1 MESLREVLKHPA
13 ELYYLVKLKMALR
26 GAEKHIPPEPH
37 WAFCYTMVYK
47 FLRNALIFQQF
58 ETKIRDTIATTDD
71 YDEYCHYSAE
81 LVEIGLFKLFNSS
94 RKQDPIMEKLCG
106 STFIFYQ
113 KRDMIEDYLEDI
125 NEIPKPRIFWPREIY
140 SKYVD
145 KVEDLKCE
153 ENSVKAVQCLNE
165 MVTNALKHA
174 GDCLN
179 HLSTLNDDAAL
190 QFFGALAV
198 KGMGTLVLCYNNI
211 QVFKDKVRLRR
222 GLAARLYEQTKTM
235 SDIYNVFFEFAYVM
249 KSKVE
254 MHDPNA
260 MKTLSELNKIQ
271 EICRKSGLLNTSWIN
286 PASAS
291 AQIPECGRRGVVS
304 LSLLGSM
311 CDGCLNGCR
320 ATWVCEVWLFIESH
334 DRLYLDRRTLIVG
347 GSSCDHYHWARE
359 AFQLSKNNSHLFYL
373 LQKLKMA
380 LRGAEKHIPT
390 EPHWAFCHTMVYKF
404 LRNALIFQQFETKIR
419 DAVCVFYLV
428 LRVLDTIEDDTSIPT
443 EVKVPMLID
452 FYRCTRNLD
461 KVVVD
466 EFHHVSTAFMELEK
480 GHRETIVDFTKR
492 MGAGMAKFICKE
504 KGTTDDYD
512 EYCHYSAELVEIGLF
527 KLFNPSRKQD
537 PHLEKLCGSTFIF
550 YQKRDMIEDYLEDIN
565 EIPKPRIFWP
575 REIYS
580 KYVDNIKDL
589 KCEENSIKA
598 VQCLNEMVTDALK
611 HAGDCLNHLSTLN
624 DDAALQFFG
633 ALAVKGMGTLV
644 LCYNNI
650 QVFKDKVRLRRGKIY
665 YFSFAVRLYE
675 QTKTMSDI
683 YNVFFEFASVMK
695 SKVEMH
701 DPNAMKTLTELNKI
715 QEICRKSGLL
725 NTRKFYIINSE
736 QGYNSYLM
744 TTLFIL
750 LFIIFGY
757 LSTKQQNKYCKF
769 CYRNRYVILESF

>member
-37 WAFCYTMVYK
+37 WAFCYTMV
-47 FLRNALIFQQF
+47 
-58 ETKIRDTIATTDD
+58 
-71 YDEYCHYSAE
+71 
-81 LVEIGLFKLFNSS
+81 
-94 RKQDPIMEKLCG
+94 
-106 STFIFYQ
+106 
-113 KRDMIEDYLEDI
+113 
-125 NEIPKPRIFWPREIY
+125 
-140 SKYVD
+140 
-145 KVEDLKCE
+145 
-153 ENSVKAVQCLNE
+153 
-165 MVTNALKHA
+165 
-174 GDCLN
+174 
-179 HLSTLNDDAAL
+179 
-190 QFFGALAV
+190 
-198 KGMGTLVLCYNNI
+198 
-211 QVFKDKVRLRR
+211 
-222 GLAARLYEQTKTM
+222 
-235 SDIYNVFFEFAYVM
+235 
-249 KSKVE
+249 
-254 MHDPNA
+254 
-260 MKTLSELNKIQ
+260 
-271 EICRKSGLLNTSWIN
+271 
-286 PASAS
+286 
-291 AQIPECGRRGVVS
+291 
-304 LSLLGSM
+304 
-311 CDGCLNGCR
+311 
-320 ATWVCEVWLFIESH
+320 
-334 DRLYLDRRTLIVG
+334 
-347 GSSCDHYHWARE
+347 
-359 AFQLSKNNSHLFYL
+359 
-373 LQKLKMA
+373 
-380 LRGAEKHIPT
+380 
-390 EPHWAFCHTMVYKF
+390 
-404 LRNALIFQQFETKIR
+404 
-419 DAVCVFYLV
+419 CVFYLV

-443 EVKVPMLID
+443 AVKVPMLID
-452 FYRCTRNLD
+452 FYRHLNDIDWHYSCCTRNLD

-504 KGTTDDYD
+504 KATTDDYD

-695 SKVEMH
+695 SKITTTYDYDEYCHYSAELVEIGLFKLFDPSRKQDLIMEKLCGSTFIFYQAHMIKDYLEDINEIPKPRIFWPREIYSKYVDKIEDLKCEENSVKAVQCLNEMVTDALKHTGDCLNHLSTLNDDAALQFFGALAVKGMGTLVLCYNNIQVFKDKVKLRRGLAARLYEQTKMMSDIYNVYFEFSSVMKSKVEMH
-701 DPNAMKTLTELNKI
+701 DPNAMKTLSELNKI
-715 QEICRKSGLL
+715 QEVCKKSGLL
-725 NTRKFYIINSE
+725 NTRFPSV
-736 QGYNSYLM
+736 
-744 TTLFIL
+744 
-750 LFIIFGY
+750 
-757 LSTKQQNKYCKF
+757 
-769 CYRNRYVILESF
+769 VIVESFPYRCLDLCDGCLNGCRATWVREVWLFMESYDRLYLDRRTLIVGGSSCDHYHWAREAFKLSKNNSHPFYLLQKKLEMK

>member
-37 WAFCYTMVYK
+37 WAFCYTMVCVFYLV
-47 FLRNALIFQQF
+47 LRVL
-58 ETKIRDTIATTDD
+58 DTIEDD
-71 YDEYCHYSAE
+71 TSIPTAVKVPMLIDFYRHLNDIDWHYSFHQCSQNF
-81 LVEIGLFKLFNSS
+81 EILIILRVMANGMASFQTVIILL
-94 RKQDPIMEKLCG
+94 KLCG

-113 KRDMIEDYLEDI
+113 KRDIIEDYLEDI
-125 NEIPKPRIFWPREIY
+125 NEIPKPRIFWLREIY

-145 KVEDLKCE
+145 KIEDLKCE
-153 ENSVKAVQCLNE
+153 ENLVKAVQCLNE
-165 MVTNALKHA
+165 MVTNALKYA

-211 QVFKDKVRLRR
+211 QVFKDKVKLRR

-235 SDIYNVFFEFAYVM
+235 SDIYNIFFEFAYVM

-271 EICRKSGLLNTSWIN
+271 EICKKSGLLITSWIN

-419 DAVCVFYLV
+419 DA
-428 LRVLDTIEDDTSIPT
+428 
-443 EVKVPMLID
+443 
-452 FYRCTRNLD
+452 
-461 KVVVD
+461 
-466 EFHHVSTAFMELEK
+466 
-480 GHRETIVDFTKR
+480 
-492 MGAGMAKFICKE
+492 
-504 KGTTDDYD
+504 
-512 EYCHYSAELVEIGLF
+512 
-527 KLFNPSRKQD
+527 
-537 PHLEKLCGSTFIF
+537 
-550 YQKRDMIEDYLEDIN
+550 KRDMIEDYLEDIN

-580 KYVDNIKDL
+580 KYVDNIKLLID
-589 KCEENSIKA
+589 
-598 VQCLNEMVTDALK
+598 QYALK

-633 ALAVKGMGTLV
+633 ALA
-644 LCYNNI
+644 
-650 QVFKDKVRLRRGKIY
+650 
-665 YFSFAVRLYE
+665 
-675 QTKTMSDI
+675 TKTMSDI

-701 DPNAMKTLTELNKI
+701 DPNAMKTLSELNKI

-725 NTRKFYIINSE
+725 NTRLIILVHLLLIHIHILK
-736 QGYNSYLM
+736 YLFCL
-744 TTLFIL
+744 T
-750 LFIIFGY
+750 IFFMFPASPKTY
-757 LSTKQQNKYCKF
+757 
-769 CYRNRYVILESF
+769 

>member
-1 MESLREVLKHPA
+1 MESLREILKHPD
-13 ELYYLVKLKMALR
+13 ELYYLV
-26 GAEKHIPPEPH
+26 
-37 WAFCYTMVYK
+37 
-47 FLRNALIFQQF
+47 
-58 ETKIRDTIATTDD
+58 
-71 YDEYCHYSAE
+71 
-81 LVEIGLFKLFNSS
+81 
-94 RKQDPIMEKLCG
+94 
-106 STFIFYQ
+106 
-113 KRDMIEDYLEDI
+113 
-125 NEIPKPRIFWPREIY
+125 
-140 SKYVD
+140 
-145 KVEDLKCE
+145 
-153 ENSVKAVQCLNE
+153 
-165 MVTNALKHA
+165 
-174 GDCLN
+174 
-179 HLSTLNDDAAL
+179 
-190 QFFGALAV
+190 
-198 KGMGTLVLCYNNI
+198 
-211 QVFKDKVRLRR
+211 
-222 GLAARLYEQTKTM
+222 
-235 SDIYNVFFEFAYVM
+235 
-249 KSKVE
+249 
-254 MHDPNA
+254 
-260 MKTLSELNKIQ
+260 
-271 EICRKSGLLNTSWIN
+271 
-286 PASAS
+286 
-291 AQIPECGRRGVVS
+291 
-304 LSLLGSM
+304 
-311 CDGCLNGCR
+311 
-320 ATWVCEVWLFIESH
+320 
-334 DRLYLDRRTLIVG
+334 
-347 GSSCDHYHWARE
+347 
-359 AFQLSKNNSHLFYL
+359 
-373 LQKLKMA
+373 KLKMA

-390 EPHWAFCHTMVYKF
+390 EPHWAFCHAMVYKF

-428 LRVLDTIEDDTSIPT
+428 LRVLDTVEDDTSIPT

-452 FYRCTRNLD
+452 FYRHLSDIDWHHSCGTRNLD

-480 GHRETIVDFTKR
+480 GHQETIVDFTKR

-504 KGTTDDYD
+504 IATIDDYD

-537 PHLEKLCGSTFIF
+537 LHMEKLCGSTFIF

-650 QVFKDKVRLRRGKIY
+650 QVFKDKVRLRRG
-665 YFSFAVRLYE
+665 FAAKLYA

-683 YNVFFEFASVMK
+683 YNVFFEFSSVMK

-701 DPNAMKTLTELNKI
+701 DPNAMKTLSELNKI

-725 NTRKFYIINSE
+725 NTRKFYIIKSE

-750 LFIIFGY
+750 LFIIFAY
-757 LSTKQQNKYCKF
+757 LSTK
-769 CYRNRYVILESF
+769 

>member
-1 MESLREVLKHPA
+1 MESLREILKDPD
-13 ELYYLVKLKMALR
+13 ELYYLV
-26 GAEKHIPPEPH
+26 
-37 WAFCYTMVYK
+37 
-47 FLRNALIFQQF
+47 
-58 ETKIRDTIATTDD
+58 
-71 YDEYCHYSAE
+71 
-81 LVEIGLFKLFNSS
+81 
-94 RKQDPIMEKLCG
+94 
-106 STFIFYQ
+106 
-113 KRDMIEDYLEDI
+113 
-125 NEIPKPRIFWPREIY
+125 
-140 SKYVD
+140 
-145 KVEDLKCE
+145 
-153 ENSVKAVQCLNE
+153 
-165 MVTNALKHA
+165 
-174 GDCLN
+174 
-179 HLSTLNDDAAL
+179 
-190 QFFGALAV
+190 
-198 KGMGTLVLCYNNI
+198 
-211 QVFKDKVRLRR
+211 
-222 GLAARLYEQTKTM
+222 
-235 SDIYNVFFEFAYVM
+235 
-249 KSKVE
+249 
-254 MHDPNA
+254 
-260 MKTLSELNKIQ
+260 
-271 EICRKSGLLNTSWIN
+271 
-286 PASAS
+286 
-291 AQIPECGRRGVVS
+291 
-304 LSLLGSM
+304 
-311 CDGCLNGCR
+311 
-320 ATWVCEVWLFIESH
+320 
-334 DRLYLDRRTLIVG
+334 
-347 GSSCDHYHWARE
+347 
-359 AFQLSKNNSHLFYL
+359 
-373 LQKLKMA
+373 KLKMA

-390 EPHWAFCHTMVYKF
+390 EPHWAFCHAMVYKF

-419 DAVCVFYLV
+419 DAVCVFFLV
-428 LRVLDTIEDDTSIPT
+428 LRVLDTVEYDTSIPT

-452 FYRCTRNLD
+452 FYRHLSDIDWHHSCGTRNLD
-461 KVVVD
+461 KVVVH

-480 GHRETIVDFTKR
+480 GHQETIVDFTRR

-504 KGTTDDYD
+504 IATIDDYD

-537 PHLEKLCGSTFIF
+537 PHMEKLCGSTFIF

-650 QVFKDKVRLRRGKIY
+650 QVFKDKVRLRHG
-665 YFSFAVRLYE
+665 FAARLYE

-701 DPNAMKTLTELNKI
+701 GPNAMKTLSELNKI

-725 NTRKFYIINSE
+725 NTRKFYIIKGE

-744 TTLFIL
+744 MTLFSL
-750 LFIIFGY
+750 LFIIFAY

-769 CYRNRYVILESF
+769 CYRNWYLIPESF